1 MRARQCVVLEE
12 LRFNS
17 EVHDSAAFDC
27 GTPVLN
33 EYLAR
38 FATQHRRR
46 SLTQIYVLVD
56 SDAPSILL
64 GYYTLSAAQ
73 IDTAQVSEAHRKR
86 LPRFPVPCF
95 RMGRF
100 AIHKDRK
107 GQGFGKLL
115 LGLAVDRCLR
125 AREEV
130 AAYAL
135 VVDAKDDKAQL
146 FYQHYGFTACID
158 PTRVLYLPLGR

>member
-1 MRARQCVVLEE
+1 MLEE
-12 LRFNS
+12 LRFES
-17 EVHDSAAFDC
+17 QVHDSKAFDC

-46 SLTQIYVLVD
+46 GLTQIYVLAD
-56 SDAPSILL
+56 SDRPSMVL

-73 IDTAQVSEAHRKR
+73 IDTAQISEERRRH
-86 LPRFPVPCF
+86 LPRFPLPCF
-95 RMGRF
+95 RMGRL
-100 AIHKDRK
+100 AVHRDRK
-107 GQGFGKLL
+107 GQGLGKLL
-115 LGLAVDRCLR
+115 LGLAVERCLR

-135 VVDAKDDKAQL
+135 VVDAKDENAAL
-146 FYQHYGFTACID
+146 FYRHYGFIACVD
-158 PTRVLYLPLGR
+158 SFTTLYLPFGR

>member
-1 MRARQCVVLEE
+1 MLEE
-12 LRFNS
+12 HRLDS
-17 EVHDSAAFDC
+17 KVHDCAAFDC

-46 SLTQIYVLVD
+46 GIAQIYVLVD
-56 SDAPSILL
+56 SSTPSVVF
-64 GYYTLSAAQ
+64 GYYTLSAAEV
-73 IDTAQVSEAHRKR
+73 DTAQIPDADRKR

-100 AIHKDRK
+100 AIHRNHK
-107 GQGFGKLL
+107 GGGLGRLL
-115 LGLAVDRCLR
+115 LGLAVDRCLH
-125 AREEV
+125 AKEEV

-135 VVDAKDDKAQL
+135 IVDTKDERAKS
-146 FYQHYGFTACID
+146 FYEHFGFTSCAD
-158 PTRVLYLPLGR
+158 QPLTLYLPLGK

>member
-1 MRARQCVVLEE
+1 MLEE
-12 LRFNS
+12 HRLDS
-17 EVHDSAAFDC
+17 KVHDCAGFDC

-38 FATQHRRR
+38 FATQQRRR
-46 SLTQIYVLVD
+46 GIAQIYVLVD
-56 SDAPSILL
+56 SSTPSVVL

-73 IDTAQVSEAHRKR
+73 VDTAQIPEADRKR

-95 RMGRF
+95 RMGGF
-100 AIHKDRK
+100 AIHKDHMGK
-107 GQGFGKLL
+107 GLGKRL

-125 AREEV
+125 AKEEV

-135 VVDAKDDKAQL
+135 IVDAKDERAKS
-146 FYQHYGFTACID
+146 FYEHYGFTACGD
-158 PTRVLYLPLGR
+158 QPLTLYLPLGQ

>member
-1 MRARQCVVLEE
+1 MRADRCGVLEE
-12 LRFNS
+12 HRLDSR
-17 EVHDSAAFDC
+17 VHDCAAFDC
-27 GTPVLN
+27 GAPVLD

-46 SLTQIYVLVD
+46 SISQIYVLVD
-56 SDAPSILL
+56 SDAPSAVL

-73 IDTAQVSEAHRKR
+73 VDTAQIPEVDRKR

-100 AIHKDRK
+100 AVHKACK
-107 GQGFGKLL
+107 GKGLGKCL
-115 LGLAVDRCLR
+115 LGLAVDRCLH
-125 AREEV
+125 AKEEV

-135 VVDAKDDKAQL
+135 IVDAKDERAKS
-146 FYQHYGFTACID
+146 FYERHGFTACVD
-158 PTRVLYLPLGR
+158 QPLTLYLPLGR

>member
-1 MRARQCVVLEE
+1 MRARRYTVLEE
-12 LRFNS
+12 FRFNA

-27 GTPVLN
+27 ETPVLN
-33 EYLAR
+33 EYLTR

-46 SLTQIYVLVD
+46 GLTQVYVLVH

-135 VVDAKDDKAQL
+135 VVDAKNENAQL
-146 FYQHYGFTACID
+146 FYQHYGFTACVD
-158 PTRVLYLPLGR
+158 SPRVLYLPLGH